1 MGEQLFA
8 VGSALVVLSAVLAL
22 ACVVAQAMLAR
33 WWETPAGRH
42 VFAFQA
48 ALAAVLTLW
57 ALRVWIPDSTFVVTL
72 RSLAFALVPVVLGWR
87 LLIILRTW
95 RSRRRDHKRGEAHE
109 RAN

>member
-1 MGEQLFA
+1 MADATFVMGS
-8 VGSALVVLSAVLAL
+8 VLVVVSAALAL

-33 WWETPAGRH
+33 WWETSAGRH

-57 ALRVWIPDSTFVVTL
+57 GLRVWIPDSGLVVVL
-72 RSLAFALVPVVLGWR
+72 RNAAFAAVPVVLAWR
-87 LLIILRTW
+87 LAIIFRTW
-95 RSRRRDHKRGEAHE
+95 RSRRREHKRGEAHE